1 MIGLVKKDMLVA
13 KKTMRTYLLF
23 LLFYF
28 GLAVM
33 GMFNIS
39 FVATFACVLVMMMPV
54 AAFSYDEQAKWDRYA
69 MSMPLGRRAVVA
81 ARYLFSLVL
90 AIIATAI
97 GTATCVILSALERE
111 DLVEALVT
119 VLSSLGVG
127 MLFAAIMLPLCYK
140 MGAERAR
147 PYMYVVIFVPVIAL
161 FLAYR
166 AGVHIDL
173 SFLDALPG
181 AVIIGGTFAL
191 FPLTGLLA
199 LGVSYL
205 ISCRIAAGKEY

>member
-1 MIGLVKKDMLVA
+1 MIGLCWKDFMVA
-13 KKTMRTYLLF
+13 KKSMRAYFLF

-39 FVATFACVLVMMMPV
+39 FVATFACVLVMMLPM

-69 MSMPLGRRAVVA
+69 MSMPLGRRSIVG

-90 AIIATAI
+90 AIIAAAI
-97 GTATCVILSALERE
+97 GTVTCVILYALERE
-111 DLVEALVT
+111 DLIESLAT
-119 VLSSLGVG
+119 VLSSLSVG
-127 MLFAAIMLPLCYK
+127 IFYAAILLPLCYK
-140 MGAERAR
+140 LGPERAR
-147 PYMYVVIFVPVIAL
+147 PYMYVVIFVPIIAL

-181 AVIIGGTFAL
+181 AVFLGGVAL
-191 FPLTGLLA
+191 LPLAGLLA
-199 LGVSYL
+199 LGTSYL
-205 ISCRIAAGKEY
+205 ISCAIVAGKEY